1 MEHFFYKGK
10 EQILK
15 SELDF
20 NEKIKVVKKEL
31 SKTFESR
38 NLSFLIGSGC
48 SLGKHGIPTMKELAC
63 TLFVDGIKEPNSL
76 SPELQG
82 LMLEQVHLDLLTKHK
97 INIENEPF
105 KSNLE
110 IFLGTLYSL
119 RFYLEQINDK
129 EEVKLIDSVIEQTKN
144 YILYRC
150 LNEENKGKDKS
161 IEDVYKNFYRKLSLR
176 DSNLPKPNIFTTN
189 YDMYSEKAMDD
200 LGITYTNGFSG
211 FVKRYFNPSIFN
223 YALAE
228 QMDISSFKWNV
239 IDSFIYLFKIH
250 GSVNWVEV
258 EETNKLFKVEELQN
272 TEFEYLKSKKQN
284 IMIYP
289 SPIKQNASLGSPYSD
304 LFREFQKRITQNQS
318 VLITMGFSFSDE
330 HINNL
335 IYQALT
341 IPTFRLV
348 VFCDSKINTGEELV
362 EREVINKLIQ
372 LNDPRIWIIGTNN
385 DFIIPKPN
393 IVPPPPP
400 PESTSEVK
408 SLEKSSEIEGE
419 ETKEDTVESVVEVSR
434 VENNDIDTSVGT
446 NADLNEEIKEKYLHF
461 FSTIIEDIFPDWTE
475 NKIEENNAK
484 IINLLHKSVSH
495 KIEN

>member
-15 SELDF
+15 SDIDF
-20 NEKIKVVKKEL
+20 SEKIKVIKKEL

-48 SLGKHGIPTMKELAC
+48 SLGTNGIPTMKELAY
-63 TLFVDGIKEPNSL
+63 TLFNEGVNNKGNL
-76 SPELQG
+76 SEYMQE
-82 LMLEQVHLDLLTKHK
+82 LMLTEAHLDLLSENNID
-97 INIENEPF
+97 INEEPF
-105 KSNLE
+105 NNNLE

-119 RFYLEQINDK
+119 RFYLEQVKITK
-129 EEVKLIDSVIEQTKN
+129 EVELIDEVINQTKN

-150 LNEENKGKDKS
+150 LNEENKGKDQN

-176 DSNLPKPNIFTTN
+176 DSNLPKPNVFTTN

-272 TEFEYLKSKKQN
+272 TDFEYLKSKKQN

-348 VFCDSKINTGEELV
+348 VFCDTKINTGNDLV
-362 EREVINKLIQ
+362 EREVINKLIE

-385 DFIIPKPN
+385 DILNTKPISTQGITTNLEAQEEKNVKEVNIP
-393 IVPPPPP
+393 
-400 PESTSEVK
+400 
-408 SLEKSSEIEGE
+408 LEKEAAEEVEEIIS
-419 ETKEDTVESVVEVSR
+419 VEKTQ
-434 VENNDIDTSVGT
+434 VENDKISI
-446 NADLNEEIKEKYLHF
+446 EEKSELVIEKYLHF

-475 NKIEENNAK
+475 NKIEENNSK
-484 IINLLHKSVSH
+484 IIELLHKSVAP
-495 KIEN
+495 KAE